1 MLHAQVESRKD
12 RAPSPMSRY
21 FVHAVEARETSLPL
35 AELRRKSSTVERK
48 ESLPMGEGCQAGVRE
63 GAGGTEVRTRSHL
76 WEGAC
81 RLLRHRILPQ
91 PASNVAGVVQL

>member
-1 MLHAQVESRKD
+1 MLQEQVETKKD
-12 RAPSPMSRY
+12 RVPSPMSRY

-48 ESLPMGEGCQAGVRE
+48 ESLPVGEGCQAGVRE

-76 WEGAC
+76 WEGA
-81 RLLRHRILPQ
+81 LPFIKAPD
-91 PASNVAGVVQL
+91 PASACV